1 MANSDGTDAAIGFI
15 ILLFIL
21 AAIGAAA
28 GGSSTASPVD
38 NDRPAQHATMDP
50 EPPEDVCADGCEG
63 Y

>member
-28 GGSSTASPVD
+28 GGSATASPVD
-38 NDRPAQHATMDP
+38 NDRPGQHATVDP
-50 EPPEDVCADGCEG
+50 EPAEDVCADGCEG

>member
-1 MANSDGTDAAIGFI
+1 MADSDGTDAAIGFI

-28 GGSSTASPVD
+28 GGSATASPVD
-38 NDRPAQHATMDP
+38 DHPAQHATIDP
-50 EPPEDVCADGCEG
+50 VPPEDVCADGCEG